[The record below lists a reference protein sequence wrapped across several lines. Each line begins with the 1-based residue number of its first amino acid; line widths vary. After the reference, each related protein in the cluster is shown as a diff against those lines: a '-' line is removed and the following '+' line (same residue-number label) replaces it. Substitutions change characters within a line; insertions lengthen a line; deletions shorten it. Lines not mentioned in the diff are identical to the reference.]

1 MTLFAVPLNC
11 HNADGAFDLFEEI
24 MNVYADPYNGQSA
37 QILSSLLSKSHDY
50 EFPVEQYLD
59 DYENDD
65 DTPHFLDEIDIT
77 TDAIIHLSPFNVKAY
92 DRIPSLKEL
101 IHKEPL
107 EIKPTNPLF
116 ATKIYSCFINGL
128 LIFLYGQID
137 TIGCGCDLGKGRI
150 NNGSR
155 NHYPSGVI
163 KVLHNMQ
170 PLYWPNTVQLT
181 LSIQQP
187 SELTL
192 LLKRGALPA
201 TEHLNV
207 TNEEMRTALPLYR
220 YKPISN
226 IQLCEHELRKV
237 ADGTRL
243 RSLVLRY

>member
-128 LIFLYGQID
+128 LIFLYGQVSWQNS
-137 TIGCGCDLGKGRI
+137 LRGKF
-150 NNGSR
+150 
-155 NHYPSGVI
+155 HF
-163 KVLHNMQ
+163 H
-170 PLYWPNTVQLT
+170 
-181 LSIQQP
+181 LSK
-187 SELTL
+187 L
-192 LLKRGALPA
+192 
-201 TEHLNV
+201 
-207 TNEEMRTALPLYR
+207 LYR
-220 YKPISN
+220 
-226 IQLCEHELRKV
+226 
-237 ADGTRL
+237 
-243 RSLVLRY
+243 